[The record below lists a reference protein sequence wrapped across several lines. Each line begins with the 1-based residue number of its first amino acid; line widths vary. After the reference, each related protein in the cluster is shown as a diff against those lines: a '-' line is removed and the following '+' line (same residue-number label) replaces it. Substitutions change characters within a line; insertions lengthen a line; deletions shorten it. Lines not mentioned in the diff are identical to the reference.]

1 MERFW
6 SSDGPGSV
14 AGSTGVGIALGI
26 ALGTVGI
33 SLDARSESE
42 STRLRVNARRVQAAQ
57 SASSDGFQ
65 RAAARKEALGFGAAR

>member
-14 AGSTGVGIALGI
+14 AGSTGVGI